1 MKDATVKNA
10 TVKDSVQRRARAFAH
25 FWYDFLIGDDWR
37 IALGVVVT
45 LGVTAGL
52 VQGGANIWWLPP
64 VAVAALLALSLRRAM
79 RAARR
84 R

>member
-1 MKDATVKNA
+1 MKAA
-10 TVKDSVQRRARAFAH
+10 TVKDAVQRRVRAFAH

-37 IALGVVVT
+37 IALGVVLT

-52 VQGGANIWWLPP
+52 VQGGVNIWWLPP
-64 VAVAALLALSLRRAM
+64 VAVAALLALSLRRAV